1 MLGESPSFLFLAITN
16 DLMKLS
22 GDERARKE
30 ADKEGYFYRRKEIL
44 ANDGIR
50 SQ

>member
-1 MLGESPSFLFLAITN
+1 MIDKSPSFLSLAITN

-22 GDERARKE
+22 GDERTGKE
-30 ADKEGYFYRRKEIL
+30 ADKEGWSYRRKEIL
-44 ANDGIR
+44 TIDGIR